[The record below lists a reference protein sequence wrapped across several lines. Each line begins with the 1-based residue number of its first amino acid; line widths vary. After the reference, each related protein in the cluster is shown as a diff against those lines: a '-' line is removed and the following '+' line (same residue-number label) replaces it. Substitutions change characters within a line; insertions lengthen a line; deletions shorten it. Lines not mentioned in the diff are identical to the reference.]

1 MRFYK
6 NLYVS
11 ESMAKK
17 KEKVIAKL
25 NKKKYP
31 LKTYVIALIEEG
43 ENQLEFYSTLM
54 FRQGSVI
61 DDDIFAVGLASGYDD
76 ALYLVEEIA
85 KEVSESRR
93 GKKNDSTYHWID
105 FEDYR
110 DSSSGDSWNPATCDR
125 CPSLCT
131 AEL

>member
-31 LKTYVIALIEEG
+31 LNTYVIALIEEG
-43 ENQLEFYSTLM
+43 KSAGILFDVN
-54 FRQGSVI
+54 VPP
-61 DDDIFAVGLASGYDD
+61 
-76 ALYLVEEIA
+76 
-85 KEVSESRR
+85 
-93 GKKNDSTYHWID
+93 GK
-105 FEDYR
+105 
-110 DSSSGDSWNPATCDR
+110 CDR
-125 CPSLCT
+125 
-131 AEL
+131 

>member
-43 ENQLEFYSTLM
+43 ENQMEFYSTLM
-54 FRQGSVI
+54 FRQ
-61 DDDIFAVGLASGYDD
+61 DIFAVGLASGYDD

-85 KEVSESRR
+85 KEVYE
-93 GKKNDSTYHWID
+93 KT
-105 FEDYR
+105 
-110 DSSSGDSWNPATCDR
+110 GDLDIRSYIR
-125 CPSLCT
+125 KQ
-131 AEL
+131 EREEE

>member
-11 ESMAKK
+11 ESMTKK

-31 LKTYVIALIEEG
+31 LNTYVIALIEEG

-61 DDDIFAVGLASGYDD
+61 DDGIFAVGHSGR
-76 ALYLVEEIA
+76 I
-85 KEVSESRR
+85 
-93 GKKNDSTYHWID
+93 
-105 FEDYR
+105 
-110 DSSSGDSWNPATCDR
+110 
-125 CPSLCT
+125 
-131 AEL
+131 